1 MQGERRKAEEI
12 ETAEWLKNLLSGGD
26 TRYWGR
32 IFEKYKRPVFAR
44 CFGMLQNE
52 EDARDLTSEVFIR
65 AFENIRQYD
74 LKRPFFP
81 WLYRIATNLC
91 IDFIRRNVRVRAAQ
105 EKDVENITDENG
117 PDTRTDNEALREKI
131 KTAIE
136 KMKSP
141 QKMCFC
147 LFYLHEKS
155 YNDIVQITGY
165 TLDEVRSHI
174 QNGRRKF
181 KLAFERRV

>member
-1 MQGERRKAEEI
+1 LQGERHKAEEI
-12 ETAEWLKNLLSGGD
+12 ETAEWLKGLLSNGD

-44 CFGMLQNE
+44 CFSMLQNG
-52 EDARDLTSEVFIR
+52 EDARDLTSDVFIR

-74 LKRPFFP
+74 MKRPFFP

-91 IDFIRRNVRVRAAQ
+91 IDFIRRNDRVRAMQ
-105 EKDVENITDENG
+105 EKDVENLSDENG
-117 PDTRTDNEALREKI
+117 PDTLLDNETLKEKI

-141 QKMCFC
+141 QKLCFC
-147 LFYLHEKS
+147 LFYLQEKS
-155 YNDIVQITGY
+155 YDEIVQLTGY
-165 TLDEVRSHI
+165 NHDEVRSHI

-181 KLAFERRV
+181 KLAFERQV